1 MRTQLC
7 LSACRGALV
16 SLSKSRLLD
25 EAKTSSEHGNG
36 LDAEN
41 NNKSDKGAND
51 TSNGAG
57 NTILAAGGVG
67 AGRVIGG
74 GTVGSTLARGV
85 ATRLAPTL
93 GISDSEFAHAL
104 LEVIPG
110 ESGFVLTEKRELL
123 ELVLGGGSVGEEEAD
138 VDVVSGGVL
147 VGLVGDELK
156 SHGGGVV
163 ADTVEVV
170 ADLVELGQAEE
181 GHKGAVG
188 AELDVELGG
197 ALGVVDDVLES
208 RDDLA
213 GENGAGDG
221 ADAVRGVVGQVPLVG
236 GSEGKELG
244 EVILGNNV
252 GLVVDAADIDVIKD

>member
-1 MRTQLC
+1 MKNHSVHSLYICSTSHARCELNLC
-7 LSACRGALV
+7 LGACRGALV

-51 TSNGAG
+51 TSNGTG
-57 NTILAAGGVG
+57 NTALSAGGVG
-67 AGRVIGG
+67 ASRAIRG

-85 ATRLAPTL
+85 AAGLAPAL
-93 GISDSEFAHAL
+93 GVSDGEVAHAL
-104 LEVIPG
+104 LEVVPG
-110 ESGFVLTEKRELL
+110 EGGLVLTEEGELL
-123 ELVLGGGSVGEEEAD
+123 ELMLGGGSVGEEEAD
-138 VDVVSGGVL
+138 VDVVGGGVL

-156 SHGGGVV
+156 GHGGGVV
-163 ADTVEVV
+163 ADAVEVV

-181 GHKGAVG
+181 GHEGSVG

-221 ADAVRGVVGQVPLVG
+221 ADAVRGVV
-236 GSEGKELG
+236 S
-244 EVILGNNV
+244 
-252 GLVVDAADIDVIKD
+252 